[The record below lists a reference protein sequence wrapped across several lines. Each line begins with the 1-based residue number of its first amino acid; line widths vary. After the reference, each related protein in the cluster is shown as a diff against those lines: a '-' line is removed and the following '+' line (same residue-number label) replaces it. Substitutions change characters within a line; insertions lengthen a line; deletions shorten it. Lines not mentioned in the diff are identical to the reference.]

1 MKTFNIVKKHVDR
14 LDRMGL
20 LDMGAPKDEYD
31 IESRLIGERITADST
46 ADEIAEVMADVFSRM
61 FSLENESAEKY
72 YPAAKGI
79 YDALQGLRS
88 ETL

>member
-31 IESRLIGERITADST
+31 IESRMICDRITDEST
-46 ADEIAEVMADVFSRM
+46 ADEIAGIMAEVFAKM
-61 FSLENESAEKY
+61 FSLENETREKY
-72 YPAAKGI
+72 SSAAQGI
-79 YDALQGLRS
+79 YDERNECA
-88 ETL
+88 

>member
-31 IESRLIGERITADST
+31 IESRMICDQITDEST
-46 ADEIAEVMADVFSRM
+46 ADEIAGIMAEVFAKM
-61 FSLENESAEKY
+61 FSLENETREKY
-72 YPAAKGI
+72 SSAAQGI
-79 YDALQGLRS
+79 YDERNECA
-88 ETL
+88 